1 MSAVNNDKDITL
13 EEFINNIW
21 FPLEIDNGE
30 RKPTTIS
37 YNRSMSLYAIGYFK
51 NEKINSITSI
61 KLKECLKYYRCEYK
75 KRTNEIGME
84 PKTLKG
90 IYSIL
95 KMIFKSAYELEY
107 IPKNPM
113 EFVPPPRMP
122 KKEVNSLSESEL
134 KVFMEALSNTS
145 EENSCMLRLL
155 ISTGIRRG
163 ECAGLKWSD
172 IDFENNMLHIKR
184 NITRAT
190 GCGVIVGTP
199 KTRESNR
206 DIPFSFNTS
215 RALVEHKQKQ
225 QLEFP
230 DKDLQSAYIFPNKDD
245 PYLPCEPS
253 SITRKV
259 KKFLTKN
266 GLPPHS
272 PHDLRHTYASH
283 IYEESN
289 DIKSLQNLLGH
300 TDISTTFNFY
310 VRSANMNKKRNATE
324 KFTSAYDL

>member
-1 MSAVNNDKDITL
+1 MSTVNNDKDITL

-37 YNRSMSLYAIGYFK
+37 YNRSMCKYVIDYFR

-61 KLKECLKYYRCEYK
+61 ELKECLKYYRCEYK

-84 PKTLKG
+84 AKSLKG

-95 KMIFKSAYELEY
+95 KMIFRSAYELEY

-113 EFVPPPRMP
+113 NFVPPPRIP
-122 KKEVNSLSESEL
+122 KKEVNALSESEL
-134 KVFMEALSNTS
+134 KVFMEALSNIS

-155 ISTGIRRG
+155 VSTGIRRG

-172 IDFENNMLHIKR
+172 IDFENNKLHINR
-184 NITRAT
+184 NVTRAT
-190 GCGVIVGTP
+190 GSGVIIGTP

-206 DIPFSFNTS
+206 DIPFSSITS
-215 RALVEHKQKQ
+215 KALVEHRQKQ
-225 QLEFP
+225 QLKFP
-230 DKDLQSAYIFPNKDD
+230 DKDLQSAYIFPSKDN
-245 PYLPCEPS
+245 PYSPCEPT
-253 SITRKV
+253 SITRRV
-259 KKFLTKN
+259 KSFLTKN

-272 PHDLRHTYASH
+272 PHDLRHTFGSLTYKQSKD
-283 IYEESN
+283 S
-289 DIKSLQNLLGH
+289 KTLQNLLGH
-300 TDISTTFNFY
+300 SDITTTLNFY
-310 VRSANMNKKRNATE
+310 VRSADMQEKRNTSE
-324 KFTSAYDL
+324 KYTSAYGL